1 MLPLSEKVKVL
12 NKERKK
18 KLCAEV
24 AKFYSKNKFSI
35 REIVKKEKEIH
46 ATFAVTPQ
54 TAKVTGTV
62 REKCL
67 VKKEKALHMYSMI
80 F

>member
-1 MLPLSEKVKVL
+1 MLPLSEKVKVF

-24 AKFYSKNKFSI
+24 AKFYGKNKFSI

-62 REKCL
+62 SDQYLDKIL
-67 VKKEKALHMYSMI
+67 KGIKFVQ
-80 F
+80 

>member
-35 REIVKKEKEIH
+35 REIVKK
-46 ATFAVTPQ
+46 
-54 TAKVTGTV
+54 
-62 REKCL
+62 
-67 VKKEKALHMYSMI
+67 KKKFMLLLLSHLKLQKLQAQWVIST
-80 F
+80 